1 MLSFTAAA
9 VLHVSLLATGADTYA
24 DAHRVN
30 AETGR
35 PMLILVGA
43 DWCPACQQMSRSVVP
58 QLERQGL
65 LSKVAFA
72 KVNTDR
78 ERTLAGKL
86 MSGGSIPQLILYQR
100 TGDGWRR
107 RLLTGA
113 QSADSV
119 TAFVKREI
127 EAVEHATKPSEKPA
141 TPVATVGGAM

>member
-1 MLSFTAAA
+1 MLSLAAAA

-24 DAHRVN
+24 DAHRIN

-35 PMLILVGA
+35 PLLVLVGA

-78 ERTLAGKL
+78 EHTLAGKL
-86 MSGGSIPQLILYQR
+86 MSGGSIPQLIMYQR
-100 TGDGWRR
+100 TNEGWRR

-113 QSADSV
+113 QSAETV
-119 TAFVKREI
+119 TAFVNREI
-127 EAVEHATKPSEKPA
+127 EAAGRSS
-141 TPVATVGGAM
+141 TPVKQPSTPVSAVGAM